1 MSKILLLLNDLNM
14 DESFWSGRGRHLG
27 RARCSIHNPEC
38 IHPLPPPSSKKR
50 GFTYEISS
58 GWQQA
63 NVKNGT
69 DLILLVDRNNNNKLH
84 NNNKKLHNNNNSS
97 SNCSDNID
105 SDNNLY
111 LLWYTSETKGCTGCR
126 SVKLRTCS
134 QYRLSVI
141 NKES

>member
-1 MSKILLLLNDLNM
+1 MKAFGLEEGDISVGLVAPYTIPNA
-14 DESFWSGRGRHLG
+14 STTT
-27 RARCSIHNPEC
+27 P
-38 IHPLPPPSSKKR
+38 PLPPAPPKQR
-50 GFTYEISS
+50 GFTFEISS
-58 GWQQA
+58 GWQQT
-63 NVKNGT
+63 NMKKGT
-69 DLILLVDRNNNNKLH
+69 DLILVVNRNSNNNKLH

-134 QYRLSVI
+134 QYWLSVI
-141 NKES
+141 NK